1 MEGAAKLEMAG
12 GDGLNGRRQRAR
24 PAAEA
29 ATLGATND
37 ELALRV
43 AATQVCGC
51 AGCPAV
57 AA

>member
-1 MEGAAKLEMAG
+1 MAG